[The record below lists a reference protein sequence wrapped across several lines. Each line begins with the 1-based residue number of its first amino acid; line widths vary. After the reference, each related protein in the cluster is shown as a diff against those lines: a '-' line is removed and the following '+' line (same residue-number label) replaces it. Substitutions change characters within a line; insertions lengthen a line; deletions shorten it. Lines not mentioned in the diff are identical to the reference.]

1 MAKQLVPDTASFR
14 LRQQFAVSGGNPIEM
29 QSTIYVRNTISGWT
43 LAALETTAIAIRDAF
58 VTNVLPLL
66 VDDLTLVSVTGEDEG
81 ADPGISVTSLSGAV
95 GGDTGDPAS
104 TAVAALVQFV
114 GDAGGVPARG
124 RIFQSGMSETDVTGN
139 TLTGTFATALQ
150 AAWDD
155 VIQAA
160 DGALPGNALVLVS
173 RSAGTPAEL
182 QDVRDARA
190 ALKAA
195 IAATKRTE
203 GVTNTFQPA
212 GVFVRSLL
220 ATQRD
225 RRS

>member
-1 MAKQLVPDTASFR
+1 MAKQLVPDTASVRF
-14 LRQQFAVSGGNPIEM
+14 RQQFASGGGNPIEM
-29 QSTIYVRNTISGWT
+29 MSTIYVRNTLTGWSLAGLTT
-43 LAALETTAIAIRDAF
+43 LATECRDAF
-58 VTNVLPLL
+58 VTDVLPLL
-66 VDDLTLVSVTGEDEG
+66 VDDLTLVSVTAEDEG
-81 ADPGISVTSLSGAV
+81 ADPGISATVTSGTT
-95 GGDTGDPAS
+95 GGDTTDPAS

-150 AAWDD
+150 AAWDN

-160 DGALPGNALVLVS
+160 DGALPGNAVVLVS

-182 QDVRDARA
+182 EDVRDARA

-203 GVTNTFQPA
+203 AVTNTLQSA